1 MLPKRMTPLAMSSLS
16 TGLVVPIPTSPA
28 LSTNNRPVPLV
39 ATASWSAP
47 GENTPVSGSP
57 SIASDGAAA
66 VPDAIMPEVK
76 VAVAPLKVTKLPLVK
91 LD

>member
-1 MLPKRMTPLAMSSLS
+1 MSPLL
-16 TGLVVPIPTSPA
+16 L
-28 LSTNNRPVPLV
+28 TNNLPDPLV
-39 ATASWSAP
+39 ATASWLAP

-76 VAVAPLKVTKLPLVK
+76 VAVAPLNVVKTPLVK
-91 LD
+91 LDVVPVVVVPVNEVKLPVV